1 MLSMHNDLDRILID
15 SSQIALRVKEVAS
28 QIARDLAANGAD
40 DPSRQGRLT
49 LVPILTGS
57 VIFLADLIRHM
68 PMFMR
73 IELISVSSY
82 PGVHTTPGKL
92 RILTDLHALNLKGR
106 DVLLVDD
113 ILDSGQTLAAV
124 AQALKD
130 RSQGFLDGLKKR
142 GAVSLWTFASS
153 PKRIDASGVALD
165 RWTIPSIPGGPPCD
179 ATSSAGRARCGSG
192 ISARA
197 PRRSPRCSTASSI
210 PGAAWARTCR
220 IATTR

>member
-1 MLSMHNDLDRILID
+1 
-15 SSQIALRVKEVAS
+15 VKEVAS

-124 AQALKD
+124 AQALKE
-130 RSQGFLDGLKKR
+130 KEI
-142 GAVSLWTFASS
+142 ASL
-153 PKRIDASGVALD
+153 
-165 RWTIPSIPGGPPCD
+165 
-179 ATSSAGRARCGSG
+179 
-192 ISARA
+192 
-197 PRRSPRCSTASSI
+197 
-210 PGAAWARTCR
+210 RTCVLLR
-220 IATTR
+220 KQRDKPPAMDVDYACFDIPDEFVVGYGLDYNDYYRNLPYIATLKPQAIRRHAEMGV